1 MKKIFISFVFIGVTI
16 LTQAQT
22 KDTTFLQTKKE
33 KTEVSAADQHR
44 MQMEKEQ
51 LQAKP
56 EMVNNEKLA
65 RKKTTKKDR
74 CKVKSNKKS

>member
-1 MKKIFISFVFIGVTI
+1 MNKIFISIVFLAATSF
-16 LTQAQT
+16 TQAQT
-22 KDTTFLQTKKE
+22 KDTAFLQTKKE

-44 MQMEKEQ
+44 MHMEKEQ

-56 EMVNNEKLA
+56 EMVNDDKMA
-65 RKKTTKKDR
+65 VKKTTKKYR